1 MASSRS
7 PRGVTRTPIDP
18 RHFISMKD
26 VEQISQTQLT
36 YSQPGEL
43 EVVIATLRREL
54 PGYQNSGLGIKSF
67 PGQSPDT

>member
-7 PRGVTRTPIDP
+7 PRGVIRTPIDP

-43 EVVIATLRREL
+43 EVVIAALRIEL
-54 PGYQNSGLGIKSF
+54 QDLATNQNSGLGI
-67 PGQSPDT
+67 